1 MGSVLLAV
9 LMVVAGIAGVMY
21 AGIRH
26 TLDPSSARKTP
37 PARPG
42 PDASRLDM
50 ALWWAKRVF
59 YWLGRAFRFT
69 LIQLQTYAPIVRD
82 TVLLCILRIVNV
94 FRKSKTAPAKLK
106 RYAKRA
112 SLPGK
117 ERTEDIP
124 QDFAVPV
131 DPQKL
136 NCRARIG
143 RESKG
148 DSWQSVLIVDIC
160 GTITA
165 PDDGHEVS
173 LEVKLADVTD
183 DSVDPLRILSRPKEG
198 SIQGAPPFQFQT
210 SMGKLCHKTTVLE
223 DWTTA
228 CQISPEWCV
237 FPRKGQRLLR
247 YNVAIVSQSTGDHL
261 ATAVCKGKYEN
272 VETGYLDVEDNIQR
286 AKTLAVGLAFS
297 VGAANGSLLDPEV
310 DVIHGWVNSNFGSSE
325 ASATVKLELD
335 QALRKTAAFFRR
347 GGNLDVEDICSEI
360 AEIAP
365 PVGRLDILDLCLRV
379 AASKGQV
386 AEAELTL
393 LKNLADW
400 LKVDRTRLRTM
411 AEKVLPI
418 SMHEIEDEEMI
429 LGLTNEMS
437 KDETRHQLNRE
448 YAKWSSRV
456 ISSDPTIRKQADEML
471 NLIANAR
478 TQHVGVKLSGPPSA
492 VAMLE
497 EEDDDDTA
505 DGPLP
510 ADEGPSGGDQSTN

>member
-26 TLDPSSARKTP
+26 TLDPASARKAP
-37 PARPG
+37 PAGPG
-42 PDASRLDM
+42 PGASRLDV
-50 ALWWAKRVF
+50 ALWWVKRF
-59 YWLGRAFRFT
+59 SYWVGRAMRFV

-82 TVLLCILRIVNV
+82 TLLLCFLRIVGL
-94 FRKSKTAPAKLK
+94 FRRSKGAPAKLK

-112 SLPGK
+112 NLPGK
-117 ERTEDIP
+117 ERSNDIP
-124 QDFAVPV
+124 EDFAVPV
-131 DPQKL
+131 DPLRL

-143 RESKG
+143 REPKG
-148 DSWQSVLIVDIC
+148 DAWQSVLIVDIC

-165 PDDGHEVS
+165 PDDGHEVR
-173 LEVKLADVTD
+173 LEVGLADVTD
-183 DSVDPLRILSRPKEG
+183 ESIDPLRILSRPKEG

-210 SMGKLCHKTTVLE
+210 SMGKLCHQTTVLE
-223 DWTTA
+223 DWTA
-228 CQISPEWCV
+228 AGQISPEWCV
-237 FPRKGQRLLR
+237 FPRQGQRLLK
-247 YNVAIVSQSTGDHL
+247 YSVAIVSQSTGNRL
-261 ATAVCKGKYEN
+261 ATAECTAKYEN

-297 VGAANGSLLDPEV
+297 VGAANGTLLDPEV
-310 DVIHGWVNSNFGSSE
+310 DVIHGWVNSNFGSSQ
-325 ASATVKLELD
+325 ASATVKLELE
-335 QALRKTAAFFRR
+335 QALRKTAAFFRK
-347 GGNLDVEDICSEI
+347 GGNLDVEDICAEI

-400 LKVDRTRLRTM
+400 LKVDRARLRTM
-411 AEKVLPI
+411 AEKVLPV
-418 SMHEIEDEEMI
+418 SMHQIEDEEMI
-429 LGLTNEMS
+429 LGLTNEMG

-456 ISSDPTIRKQADEML
+456 ISSDPAIRKQADEML

-492 VAMLE
+492 VATLE
-497 EEDDDDTA
+497 EEDDNSTDD
-505 DGPLP
+505 P
-510 ADEGPSGGDQSTN
+510 QSTEDSPDGDYGTN